1 MVLEKQVLAMQL
13 TKTNK
18 NDILVSVICTAYNHK
33 KYIKQCLDSLVM
45 QKADFNFEIIIYD
58 DCSTDGTREIIQEY
72 ADKYP
77 NLIRTILPKCNIAQT
92 EGFCKVNQMIFEK
105 IKGKYHAT
113 CDGDDYWIDE
123 NKLQKQ
129 VDFLETHPDY
139 SICFHPVKVVYDG
152 FDFEKADEIYPT
164 QEIIESGTTF
174 ELLLKTNFMCTNSII
189 CRSIFRN
196 TKYEDCVPK
205 DALPGDWFVSLLH
218 AKEGKIKMLPE
229 IMAVYRRHPQGIWSA
244 SIKNQV
250 GWFAKWGLRLAN
262 FYYLVYKN
270 ITNSSQA
277 YLQDM
282 FLPNLKSIINTYY
295 HNKKFKE
302 LQTIEELYPTY
313 LDMISLDEKF
323 DERLTIEERYKDK
336 FKTKYKKYK
345 KLSRIALA
353 VIIVQMFVIVAFV
366 V

>member
-1 MVLEKQVLAMQL
+1 MDN
-13 TKTNK
+13 TNIEVA
-18 NDILVSVICTAYNHK
+18 NPLVSILCVTYNHK
-33 KYIKQCLDSLVM
+33 DYIAQALDSFLM
-45 QKADFNFEIIIYD
+45 QKTNFKFQVIVGD
-58 DCSTDGTREIIQEY
+58 DCSTDGTTEILKEY
-72 ADKYP
+72 AKKYP
-77 NLIRTILPKCNIAQT
+77 DIIKPIFREKNI
-92 EGFCKVNQMIFEK
+92 G
-105 IKGKYHAT
+105 AT
-113 CDGDDYWIDE
+113 KNSLEVYSNAKTPYVAICEGDDYWIDE
-123 NKLQKQ
+123 YKLQKQ

-152 FDFEKADEIYPT
+152 FDFEKTDEIYPT
-164 QEIIESGTTF
+164 QKMIESGTTF

-205 DALPGDWFVSLLH
+205 DAQPGDWFISLLH

-229 IMAVYRRHPQGIWSA
+229 IMAVYRRHPQGVWSD
-244 SIKNQV
+244 SIKNQDRLFV
-250 GWFAKWGLRLAN
+250 KWGLHLVN
-262 FYYLVYKN
+262 FYYSVYKN
-270 ITNSSQA
+270 ITNSSQV

-282 FLPNLKSIINTYY
+282 FLPNLKSIMNAYY
-295 HNKKFKE
+295 RNKKFKE

-313 LDMISLDEKF
+313 LNMISLDEKF
-323 DERLTIEERYKDK
+323 DERLNK

>member
-1 MVLEKQVLAMQL
+1 MDN
-13 TKTNK
+13 TNIEVA
-18 NDILVSVICTAYNHK
+18 NPLVSILCVTYNHK
-33 KYIKQCLDSLVM
+33 DYIAQALDSFLM
-45 QKADFNFEIIIYD
+45 QKTNFKFQVIVGD
-58 DCSTDGTREIIQEY
+58 DCSTDGTTDILKEY
-72 ADKYP
+72 AKKYP
-77 NLIRTILPKCNIAQT
+77 DIIKPIFRKKNI
-92 EGFCKVNQMIFEK
+92 G
-105 IKGKYHAT
+105 AT
-113 CDGDDYWIDE
+113 KNSLEVYSNAKTPYVAICEGDDYWIDE
-123 NKLQKQ
+123 YKLQKQ

-139 SICFHPVKVVYDG
+139 SICFHPVKVVYEG
-152 FDFEKADEIYPT
+152 FDFEGTDEIYPT
-164 QEIIESGTTF
+164 QKMIKSGTTF

-205 DALPGDWFVSLLH
+205 DAQPGDWFISLLH

-229 IMAVYRRHPQGIWSA
+229 IMAVYRRHPQGVWSD
-244 SIKNQV
+244 SIKS
-250 GWFAKWGLRLAN
+250 FDKLILSWGLHLAN
-262 FYYLVYKN
+262 FYYSVYKN

-302 LQTIEELYPTY
+302 LQTIEERYPTY

-323 DERLTIEERYKDK
+323 DERLDK

>member
-1 MVLEKQVLAMQL
+1 MVMVLEKQVLAMQL

-313 LDMISLDEKF
+313 LDMISLDEKI
-323 DERLTIEERYKDK
+323 DERLDK

>member
-313 LDMISLDEKF
+313 LDMISLDEKI
-323 DERLTIEERYKDK
+323 DERLDK

>member
-1 MVLEKQVLAMQL
+1 MNSKIKL
-13 TKTNK
+13 
-18 NDILVSVICTAYNHK
+18 SICVVTYNHK
-33 KYIKQCLDSLVM
+33 DYIAQALDSFLM
-45 QKADFNFEIIIYD
+45 QKTNFKFQIIVGD
-58 DCSTDGTREIIQEY
+58 DCSTDGTTDILKEY
-72 ADKYP
+72 AKKYP
-77 NLIRTILPKCNIAQT
+77 DIIKPIFREKNIGGAKNSLEVYSNAKT
-92 EGFCKVNQMIFEK
+92 PYVAI
-105 IKGKYHAT
+105 

-129 VDFLETHPDY
+129 VDFLEAHPDY
-139 SICFHPVKVVYDG
+139 SICFHPVKVVYEG
-152 FDFEKADEIYPT
+152 FDFEKTDEIYPA
-164 QEIIESGTTF
+164 QEEMIESGTTF
-174 ELLLKTNFMCTNSII
+174 ELLLKTNFIQTTSVVYRWMFNQTNTRQYFSDI
-189 CRSIFRN
+189 S
-196 TKYEDCVPK
+196 
-205 DALPGDWFVSLLH
+205 PGDWFIGLLH

-229 IMAVYRRHPQGIWSA
+229 IMAVYRRHPQGVWSD
-244 SIKNQV
+244 SIKS
-250 GWFAKWGLRLAN
+250 FDELILSWGLHFAN
-262 FYYLVYKN
+262 FYYSVYKN
-270 ITNSSQA
+270 ITNSSQV

-323 DERLTIEERYKDK
+323 DERLTIEERYKEK

>member
-1 MVLEKQVLAMQL
+1 MVMVLEKQVLAMQL

-18 NDILVSVICTAYNHK
+18 NDILVSVFCIAYNQK

-45 QKADFNFEIIIYD
+45 QKANFNFEVIIYD
-58 DCSTDGTREIIQEY
+58 DCSTDGTREIIREY

-105 IKGKYHAT
+105 IKGKYHAG
-113 CDGDDYWIDE
+113 CEGDDYWIDE
-123 NKLQKQ
+123 YKLQKQ

-139 SICFHPVKVVYDG
+139 SICFHPVKVMYDG
-152 FDFEKADEIYPT
+152 FDFEKTDEIYPT
-164 QEIIESGTTF
+164 QKMIESGTTF

-205 DALPGDWFVSLLH
+205 DAQPGDWFISLLH

-229 IMAVYRRHPQGIWSA
+229 IMAVYRRHPQGIWSD
-244 SIKNQV
+244 SIKS
-250 GWFAKWGLRLAN
+250 FDKLILSWGLHLAN
-262 FYYLVYKN
+262 FYYSVYKN
-270 ITNSSQA
+270 ITNSSQV

-282 FLPNLKSIINTYY
+282 FLPNLKSIINAYY
-295 HNKKFKE
+295 RNKKFKE
-302 LQTIEELYPTY
+302 LQTIEERYPTY
-313 LDMISLDEKF
+313 LNMISLDEKF
-323 DERLTIEERYKDK
+323 DERLNK

>member
-1 MVLEKQVLAMQL
+1 MDN
-13 TKTNK
+13 TNIEVA
-18 NDILVSVICTAYNHK
+18 NPLVSILCVTYNHK
-33 KYIKQCLDSLVM
+33 DYIAQALDSFLM
-45 QKADFNFEIIIYD
+45 QKTNFKFQIIVGD
-58 DCSTDGTREIIQEY
+58 DCSTDGTTDILKEY
-72 ADKYP
+72 AKKYP
-77 NLIRTILPKCNIAQT
+77 DIIKPIFREKNIGRDRNLLATNALDIYSNAKTPYIA
-92 EGFCKVNQMIFEK
+92 M
-105 IKGKYHAT
+105 

-139 SICFHPVKVVYDG
+139 SICFHPVKVVYEG
-152 FDFEKADEIYPT
+152 FDFEKTDEIYPT
-164 QEIIESGTTF
+164 QKMIKSGTTF
-174 ELLLKTNFMCTNSII
+174 ELLLKTNLIQTTSVVYRWMFNQTNTRQYFLDIS
-189 CRSIFRN
+189 
-196 TKYEDCVPK
+196 
-205 DALPGDWFVSLLH
+205 PGDWFISLLH

-229 IMAVYRRHPQGIWSA
+229 IMAVYRRHPQGVWSD
-244 SIKNQV
+244 SIKS
-250 GWFAKWGLRLAN
+250 FDKLILSWGLHLAN
-262 FYYLVYKN
+262 FYYSVYKN

-302 LQTIEELYPTY
+302 LQTIEERYPTY

-323 DERLTIEERYKDK
+323 DERLDK

>member
-1 MVLEKQVLAMQL
+1 MNSKIKLSICVATYNNKDYIAQALDSFLMQ
-13 TKTNK
+13 KTNFK
-18 NDILVSVICTAYNHK
+18 F
-33 KYIKQCLDSLVM
+33 Q
-45 QKADFNFEIIIYD
+45 IIVGD
-58 DCSTDGTREIIQEY
+58 DCSTDGTTDILKEY
-72 ADKYP
+72 AKKYP
-77 NLIRTILPKCNIAQT
+77 DIIKPIFREKNIGRDRNLLATNALDIYSNAKTPYIA
-92 EGFCKVNQMIFEK
+92 M
-105 IKGKYHAT
+105 

-139 SICFHPVKVVYDG
+139 SICFHPVKVVYEG
-152 FDFEKADEIYPT
+152 FDFEKTDEIYPT
-164 QEIIESGTTF
+164 QKMIKSGTTF
-174 ELLLKTNFMCTNSII
+174 ELLLKTNLIQTTSVVYRWMFNQTNTRQYFLDIS
-189 CRSIFRN
+189 
-196 TKYEDCVPK
+196 
-205 DALPGDWFVSLLH
+205 PGDWFISLLH

-229 IMAVYRRHPQGIWSA
+229 IMAVYRRHPQGVWSD
-244 SIKNQV
+244 SIKS
-250 GWFAKWGLRLAN
+250 FDKLILSWGLHLAN
-262 FYYLVYKN
+262 FYYSVYKN

-302 LQTIEELYPTY
+302 LQTIEERYPTY

-323 DERLTIEERYKDK
+323 DERLDK

>member
-1 MVLEKQVLAMQL
+1 MDN
-13 TKTNK
+13 TNIEVA
-18 NDILVSVICTAYNHK
+18 NPLVSILCVTYNHK
-33 KYIKQCLDSLVM
+33 DYIAQALDSFLM
-45 QKADFNFEIIIYD
+45 QKTNFKFQVIVGD
-58 DCSTDGTREIIQEY
+58 DCSTDGTTDILKEY
-72 ADKYP
+72 AKKYP
-77 NLIRTILPKCNIAQT
+77 DIIKPIFREKNI
-92 EGFCKVNQMIFEK
+92 G
-105 IKGKYHAT
+105 AT
-113 CDGDDYWIDE
+113 KNSLEVYSNAKTPYVAICEGDDYWIDE
-123 NKLQKQ
+123 YKLQKQ

-152 FDFEKADEIYPT
+152 FDFEKTDEIYPT
-164 QEIIESGTTF
+164 QKMIESGTTF
-174 ELLLKTNFMCTNSII
+174 ELLLKANFMCTNSIM

-196 TKYEDCVPK
+196 AKYEDCVPK
-205 DALPGDWFVSLLH
+205 DAQPGDWFISLLH

-229 IMAVYRRHPQGIWSA
+229 IMAVYRRHPQGVWSD
-244 SIKNQV
+244 SIKS
-250 GWFAKWGLRLAN
+250 FDKLILSWGLHLAN
-262 FYYLVYKN
+262 FYYSVYKN
-270 ITNSSQA
+270 ITNSSQI

-282 FLPNLKSIINTYY
+282 FLPNLKSIMNVYY
-295 HNKKFKE
+295 RNKKFKE

-323 DERLTIEERYKDK
+323 DERLNK

>member
-1 MVLEKQVLAMQL
+1 MNSKIKLSICVATYNNKDYIAQALDSFLMQ
-13 TKTNK
+13 KTNFK
-18 NDILVSVICTAYNHK
+18 F
-33 KYIKQCLDSLVM
+33 Q
-45 QKADFNFEIIIYD
+45 IIVGD
-58 DCSTDGTREIIQEY
+58 DCSTDGTTDILKEY
-72 ADKYP
+72 AKKYP
-77 NLIRTILPKCNIAQT
+77 DIIKPIFREKNIGRDKNLLATNALDIYSNAKTPYIA
-92 EGFCKVNQMIFEK
+92 M
-105 IKGKYHAT
+105 

-123 NKLQKQ
+123 YKLQKQ

-139 SICFHPVKVVYDG
+139 SICFHPVKVVYEG

-164 QEIIESGTTF
+164 QEFIKNEITFDLLIQNNWMATSSVVYRWKFNDINIENYF
-174 ELLLKTNFMCTNSII
+174 PKN
-189 CRSIFRN
+189 IF
-196 TKYEDCVPK
+196 
-205 DALPGDWFVSLLH
+205 PGDWYLHLLH
-218 AKEGKIKMLPE
+218 AKEGKIKILPE
-229 IMAVYRRHPQGIWSA
+229 IMSVYRRHPQGVWSD
-244 SIKNQV
+244 SIKNQDRLFV
-250 GWFAKWGLRLAN
+250 KWGLHLAN

-323 DERLTIEERYKDK
+323 DERLTIEERYKEK

>member
-1 MVLEKQVLAMQL
+1 MDN
-13 TKTNK
+13 TNIEVA
-18 NDILVSVICTAYNHK
+18 NPLVSILCVTYNHK
-33 KYIKQCLDSLVM
+33 DYIAQALDSFLM
-45 QKADFNFEIIIYD
+45 QKTNFKFQVIVGD
-58 DCSTDGTREIIQEY
+58 DCSTDGTTDILKEY
-72 ADKYP
+72 AKKYP
-77 NLIRTILPKCNIAQT
+77 DIIKPIFRKKNI
-92 EGFCKVNQMIFEK
+92 G
-105 IKGKYHAT
+105 AT
-113 CDGDDYWIDE
+113 KNSLEVYSNAKTPYVAICEGDDYWIDE
-123 NKLQKQ
+123 YKLQKQ

-139 SICFHPVKVVYDG
+139 SICFHPVKVVYEG
-152 FDFEKADEIYPT
+152 FDFEKTDEIYPT
-164 QEIIESGTTF
+164 QKMIKSGTTF

-205 DALPGDWFVSLLH
+205 DAQPGDWFISLLH

-229 IMAVYRRHPQGIWSA
+229 IMAVYRRHPQGVWSD
-244 SIKNQV
+244 SIKS
-250 GWFAKWGLRLAN
+250 FDKLILSWGLHLAN
-262 FYYLVYKN
+262 FYYSVYKN

-302 LQTIEELYPTY
+302 LQTIEERYPTY

-323 DERLTIEERYKDK
+323 DERLDK

>member
-1 MVLEKQVLAMQL
+1 MVMVLEKQVLAMQL

-45 QKADFNFEIIIYD
+45 QKANFNFEIIIYD
-58 DCSTDGTREIIQEY
+58 DCSTDGTREIVREY

-77 NLIRTILPKCNIAQT
+77 NLIRTIFPKCNIAQT

-105 IKGKYHAT
+105 IKGKYHAG
-113 CDGDDYWIDE
+113 CEGDDYWIDE
-123 NKLQKQ
+123 YKLQKQ

-139 SICFHPVKVVYDG
+139 SICFHPVKVVYEG
-152 FDFEKADEIYPT
+152 FDFEKTDEIYPT
-164 QEIIESGTTF
+164 QKMIKSGTTF
-174 ELLLKTNFMCTNSII
+174 ELLLKTNLIQTTSVVYRWMFNQTNTRQYFLDIS
-189 CRSIFRN
+189 
-196 TKYEDCVPK
+196 
-205 DALPGDWFVSLLH
+205 PGDWFISLLH

-229 IMAVYRRHPQGIWSA
+229 IMAVYRRHPQGVWSD
-244 SIKNQV
+244 SIKS
-250 GWFAKWGLRLAN
+250 FDKLILSWGLHLAN
-262 FYYLVYKN
+262 FYYSVYKN

-302 LQTIEELYPTY
+302 LQTIEERYPTY

-323 DERLTIEERYKDK
+323 DERLDK

>member
-1 MVLEKQVLAMQL
+1 MVMVLEKQVLAMQL

-45 QKADFNFEIIIYD
+45 QKANFNFEIIIYD
-58 DCSTDGTREIIQEY
+58 DCSTDGTREIVREY

-105 IKGKYHAT
+105 IKGKYHAG
-113 CDGDDYWIDE
+113 CEGDDYWIDE
-123 NKLQKQ
+123 YKLQKQ

-152 FDFEKADEIYPT
+152 FDFEKTDEIYPT
-164 QEIIESGTTF
+164 QKMIESGTTF
-174 ELLLKTNFMCTNSII
+174 ELLLKGNFIQPASVVYHWMFNQTNAKQYFLDIS
-189 CRSIFRN
+189 
-196 TKYEDCVPK
+196 
-205 DALPGDWFVSLLH
+205 PGDWFISLLH

-229 IMAVYRRHPQGIWSA
+229 IMAVYRRHPQGVWSD
-244 SIKNQV
+244 SIKS
-250 GWFAKWGLRLAN
+250 FDKLILSWGLHLAN
-262 FYYLVYKN
+262 FYYSVYKN
-270 ITNSSQA
+270 ITNSSQI

-282 FLPNLKSIINTYY
+282 FLPNLKSIMNVYY
-295 HNKKFKE
+295 RNKKFKE

-323 DERLTIEERYKDK
+323 DERLNK